1 MVIRDFNVTW
11 LRVLGFMGFSSPS
24 TLCYPWSPRFI
35 ISLITELRT
44 SMCSPIF
51 LYFAP
56 LQTTLIIIVFC
67 YAPLKVILIYTA
79 VDDFHDLTQGC
90 VVEDVTLFK
99 PCTIHNPH
107 TTRVSL
113 WVVIGDWFSVSP
125 SAILIALPSIVR
137 RIDDD
142 VYHVLISFGSRM
154 MMFIMC
160 WFYVSRS
167 AMSIAPPSFVIL
179 EWFNRSP
186 FFG

>member
-11 LRVLGFMGFSSPS
+11 LRVLGFVGFSVPS

-67 YAPLKVILIYTA
+67 YASLKVILIYTA
-79 VDDFHDLTQGC
+79 VDDFHDMTQSC

-99 PCTIHNPH
+99 PCAIHNPH

-137 RIDDD
+137 RVDCHYRWLILCVTFCN
-142 VYHVLISFGSRM
+142 VY
-154 MMFIMC
+154 C
-160 WFYVSRS
+160 
-167 AMSIAPPSFVIL
+167 
-179 EWFNRSP
+179 SP
-186 FFG
+186 FFCYLGMI